1 MMINLVC
8 NLGEDAKLDDLN
20 AYNTV
25 VAWFLREAL
34 ERKGVDSRLVQGH
47 TLLEQPPQVADH
59 TVVFS
64 NHAMTRAR
72 KNPKYLSA
80 LRKITRGKLTLW
92 LDASWMGWDQYFD
105 YVFTVAR
112 PHQGKPSRYKHVG
125 YGADTRYLY
134 PEQEEKAVFLDSLM
148 WGFYNRNY
156 DPIYKIYVEV
166 LPTLDVK
173 VYSPV
178 PIYNKT
184 PRVPWLEMQA
194 ARRKCHFFLV
204 TQLGGFGLGRIE
216 TATCGALVVQPK
228 KLNRPHLN
236 VDLTMEI
243 WSTREELIKILE
255 SEVDVEAVSRKARLH
270 SWDKSASRLL
280 KTLEG

>member
-1 MMINLVC
+1 MINLVC
-8 NLGEDAKLDDLN
+8 NLGEGAELNDLN

-25 VAWFLREAL
+25 VAWFLRLAL
-34 ERKGVDSRLVQGH
+34 EKKGVESRLVPGH
-47 TLLEQPPQVADH
+47 KVLEQPPPKADH
-59 TVVFS
+59 TIVFS

-72 KNPKYLSA
+72 DNPQYLSA
-80 LRKITRGKLTLW
+80 LRKTTQGKLALW
-92 LDASWMGWDQYFD
+92 LDFSWKNWNHYFD
-105 YVFTVAR
+105 HVFTVAH
-112 PHQGKPSRYKHVG
+112 PLPGSPAKYVHVG

-148 WGFYNRNY
+148 WGFYNNNY
-156 DPIYKIYVEV
+156 DPIYRIYEEV

-228 KLNRPHLN
+228 KLNKPHLN

-243 WSTREELIKILE
+243 WETREDLIKILE
-255 SEVDVEAVSRKARLH
+255 SEVDIEAVSRKARTH
-270 SWDKSASRLL
+270 SWDKAASRLL
-280 KTLEG
+280 RVLDG